1 MEQDQKQGKAQ
12 NPRRGASR
20 DVILETASEEFARHG
35 FAGARIEAIAHKTR
49 LNVRMIY
56 YHFRSKEGL
65 YQAVLL
71 AIYRHM
77 ATILDESEKTVKTD
91 QDVVVDAF
99 GRYVDLLGQ
108 NPRFADIL
116 VREAV
121 DGCKRLGQLFADHP
135 ELYERVHQRAH
146 QMFARNIDAGLLRGV
161 DPALIV
167 HSLTG
172 MVCLLIA
179 ARSAQAVFLGGRTV
193 TAGEWKSV
201 LLDLFLH
208 GLARH
213 G

>member
-1 MEQDQKQGKAQ
+1 M
-12 NPRRGASR
+12 
-20 DVILETASEEFARHG
+20 ILEAASEEFASHG
-35 FAGARIEAIAHKTR
+35 FAGARIDAIAHKTR

-56 YHFRSKEGL
+56 YHFQSKEGL

-77 ATILDESEKTVKTD
+77 ASILDMSEQTAEAD
-91 QDVVVDAF
+91 QGVVVDAF
-99 GRYVDLLGQ
+99 RRYVDLLGQ

-146 QMFARNIDAGLLRGV
+146 RMFAKSIEAGLLRPV
-161 DPALIV
+161 DPALAV

-179 ARSAQAVFLGGRTV
+179 SRSAQVLFLAGRSV
-193 TAGEWKSV
+193 SAEEWKAV

-208 GLARH
+208 GIAPRP
-213 G
+213 